1 MSFVKPQHDPLEHL
15 PGWSAGV
22 LLASAGTDRWG
33 QVRTLVKSAEGHFS
47 VEGQEGSDTD
57 RNRARR
63 LSGQVVLEDRF
74 RPPARLAD
82 GRIGYPLSGRGAAG
96 EYWQFYRD
104 QAKQLF
110 PRLTDAVDVPRLLRE
125 KAEELASLR
134 KSLSQWVQDDAAPQS
149 SGAQRAGG
157 A

>member
-47 VEGQEGSDTD
+47 VGGQEGSDTD

-110 PRLTDAVDVPRLLRE
+110 PRLTDAVDGQCRC
-125 KAEELASLR
+125 AQAAQG
-134 KSLSQWVQDDAAPQS
+134 KSRGTGQFARVFESM
-149 SGAQRAGG
+149 GAG
-157 A
+157 